1 MVNKVLLREAQ
12 RRAKARHAAG
22 KNDFGLS
29 TIYLRAAY
37 GHLSLAFTESLMEKA
52 EYENSRWKG

>member
-12 RRAKARHAAG
+12 RRAKSRHSAG
-22 KNDFGLS
+22 KNSFGLADL
-29 TIYLRAAY
+29 YLRAAY
-37 GHLSLAFTESLMEKA
+37 GYLSLDSTASLMKKA